1 VDIKW
6 LIACRSIA
14 LADKHKVDKGLTLA
28 HRLTDPNMNNPQQL
42 DMLESFVGN
51 SISRIKK
58 DLLKTQALV
67 GWRVKHADE
76 LSGKI
81 G

>member
-1 VDIKW
+1 
-6 LIACRSIA
+6 
-14 LADKHKVDKGLTLA
+14 
-28 HRLTDPNMNNPQQL
+28 M
-42 DMLESFVGN
+42 MESFVGN
-51 SISRIKK
+51 SLSRIKK

-81 G
+81 S